1 MHGWMMILMIAWHS
15 SYLHHVTFAKLKV
28 LRRSSSSVLFHSFRR
43 SIQQLYVHDET
54 TRLHSNK
61 PRNTLDNDVVS
72 DMTLSSVKN
81 PDEYCSLIEQYLYK
95 HTTEHIVEPHHHRGV
110 QAIHMLLCV
119 SGGSDSMSMM
129 HLLQRIKGLFQ
140 PAIQLMVVN
149 FNHKMREESDE
160 EVYLS
165 STMHGTL

>member
-1 MHGWMMILMIAWHS
+1 MILMIAWYS
-15 SYLHHVTFAKLKV
+15 SHLYHVASVKLKV
-28 LRRSSSSVLFHSFRR
+28 LRSSSSSVLFHSFRR
-43 SIQQLYVHDET
+43 SIQLYGHDVT
-54 TRLHSNK
+54 TRLHSNN
-61 PRNTLDNDVVS
+61 PRNTLDNDVIIS

-81 PDEYCSLIEQYLYK
+81 PNEYCSLIEKYLYK
-95 HTTEHIVEPHHHRGV
+95 HTTEHIVELHHHRGV

-140 PAIQLMVVN
+140 PAIHVMVVN

-165 STMHGTL
+165 STMHDT

>member
-1 MHGWMMILMIAWHS
+1 MILMIAWYS
-15 SYLHHVTFAKLKV
+15 SYLHHVASAKLKV

-43 SIQQLYVHDET
+43 SIGHDET

-110 QAIHMLLCV
+110 QAIQMLLCV

-129 HLLQRIKGLFQ
+129 HLLHRIKGLFQ

-165 STMHGTL
+165 STMHGT